1 MTTEAAQTVA
11 DEKKSVA
18 ALYEDASVAESYL
31 QKRMKFAWQRLLH
44 KRQIREMNRIIG
56 NCRPDKVLEIAPG
69 PARLAV
75 ELQGIE
81 RGVMVEN
88 SEEMIAI
95 ARSRLA
101 SVGLQKT
108 WDVVGGDAFALQK
121 ILPEASFGLAFT
133 FRFLRHFRDAER
145 EQLYASVRSRLAQ
158 HGLLVFDVVNSTML
172 QRIEQANPTKP
183 SDELAVYD
191 VSYTAEQ
198 FEQEMQRN
206 GFTVEEMIPV
216 IRHFP
221 LQSMLSYKLDDVVP
235 SISRAAVRWA
245 EAIPSK
251 SPLEWIA
258 VCRKR

>member
-1 MTTEAAQTVA
+1 MNTEAAPTVA

-31 QKRMKFAWQRLLH
+31 QKRMKFSWQRLLH
-44 KRQIREMNRIIG
+44 ERQIREMNRVILKCKP
-56 NCRPDKVLEIAPG
+56 NKVLEIAPG

-75 ELQGIE
+75 ELKGID

-101 SVGLQKT
+101 AAGLQKT
-108 WDVVGGDAFALQK
+108 WEVISGNAFALHEV
-121 ILPEASFGLAFT
+121 LPEAGFDLAFT
-133 FRFLRHFRDAER
+133 FRFLRHFRTAER
-145 EQLYASVRSRLAQ
+145 EQLYASIRSRLKPG
-158 HGLLVFDVVNSTML
+158 GLLVFDVVNATML
-172 QRIEQANPTKP
+172 KRIEQANPTRP
-183 SDELAVYD
+183 ADELAVYD
-191 VSYTAEQ
+191 VSYTQDQ
-198 FEQEMQRN
+198 FEQEMQYN
-206 GFTVEEMIPV
+206 GFTVEEMTPV

-221 LQSMLSYKLDDVVP
+221 LQSTLSYKLDDVMP
-235 SISRAAVRWA
+235 SISQTAVNFA

-251 SPLEWIA
+251 TSLEWIA